1 MALLSLLF
9 ILLLYFNLTK
19 SQFQIQNQIKH
30 DGSGE
35 SGESGDSGGSGDSG
49 DNEEKPQ
56 QIILLSSSENGKT
69 VGFKIMQE
77 QGGLYPNGR
86 LVVVP

>member
-35 SGESGDSGGSGDSG
+35 SGESGESG

>member
-35 SGESGDSGGSGDSG
+35 SGDSGGSGGSG

>member
-9 ILLLYFNLTK
+9 ILFLYFNLTK

-30 DGSGE
+30 DGSGR
-35 SGESGDSGGSGDSG
+35 SDGSGGNG
-49 DNEEKPQ
+49 DNEENPQ
-56 QIILLSSSENGKT
+56 QIILLSSSDNGKT